1 MNKNMILVTAIS
13 AILFASPVCASDDD
27 NEKPPVVVT
36 PIVTN
41 PNSVVNNNALNSTVT
56 NTVTNTNANDLSQSQ
71 RQDQNQQ
78 QNAQANSN
86 ATATGGAGGSSNATG
101 GNATATGNGSGNST
115 SITQNYRDYRPAVN
129 SAYSGSLTS
138 GLDTCL
144 GSVTAA
150 VQTQIVGVSGGKTI
164 VDKNCVMIKQVQ
176 LLVQLGYP
184 TAACFRARQDS
195 EIDEAMKAAGI
206 ECREP
211 PVAAVPQVATEVTP
225 EDPSHPGV
233 EIKSL
238 YK

>member
-1 MNKNMILVTAIS
+1 MNKSMILVTAIS
-13 AILFASPVCASDDD
+13 AILFVSPVCASDDD
-27 NEKPPVVVT
+27 DNKPPVVVT
-36 PIVTN
+36 PVVAN

-56 NTVTNTNANDLSQSQ
+56 NTVTNTNTNNLSQSQ

-86 ATATGGAGGSSNATG
+86 ATATG
-101 GNATATGNGSGNST
+101 NGSGNAT
-115 SITQNYRDYRPAVN
+115 SITQNYQDSRPVVA

-144 GSVTAA
+144 GSVSAGI
-150 VQTQIVGVSGGKTI
+150 QTQIVGVSGGKTI

-184 TAACFRARQDS
+184 TAACFRARQDF

-206 ECREP
+206 ECYEP
-211 PVAAVPQVATEVTP
+211 PLVTAPQAPTDVNP

-233 EIKSL
+233 DIKSL

>member
-1 MNKNMILVTAIS
+1 MNKSMILVS
-13 AILFASPVCASDDD
+13 AIAAVLFVAPVYASDDD
-27 NEKPPVVVT
+27 NEGGSPLVGT
-36 PIVTN
+36 
-41 PNSVVNNNALNSTVT
+41 SGTVT
-56 NTVTNTNANDLSQSQ
+56 STNTNTNTNSLSGVNTNTNTNNVNQSQ

-78 QNAQANSN
+78 QNSQSNS
-86 ATATGGAGGSSNATG
+86 
-101 GNATATGNGSGNST
+101 NATATGNGSGNST

-144 GSVTAA
+144 GSVSAG
-150 VQTQIVGVSGGKTI
+150 VQTQIVGLSGGKTV

-206 ECREP
+206 ECVEP
-211 PVAAVPQVATEVTP
+211 TAVPVVVQP
-225 EDPSHPGV
+225 EDPSHPTFDT
-233 EIKSL
+233 KSV

>member
-1 MNKNMILVTAIS
+1 MILVSAIS
-13 AILFASPVCASDDD
+13 AILFASPVCASDD
-27 NEKPPVVVT
+27 E
-36 PIVTN
+36 
-41 PNSVVNNNALNSTVT
+41 NNNNNNPPGGAPVTTVNSSL
-56 NTVTNTNANDLSQSQ
+56 TNTNTNVVDNVNRNRNDVNSTNVNNLNQSQGQTQDQSQ

-78 QNAQANSN
+78 SI
-86 ATATGGAGGSSNATG
+86 
-101 GNATATGNGSGNST
+101 ATATGNGSGNST
-115 SITQNYRDYRPAVN
+115 NITQNYRDYRPAVN

-144 GSVTAA
+144 GSATAA

-206 ECREP
+206 ECFEP
-211 PVAAVPQVATEVTP
+211 PLVAAPQAPTDVKH
-225 EDPSHPGV
+225 EDPSHPGFDV
-233 EIKSL
+233 KSL

>member
-1 MNKNMILVTAIS
+1 MILVTAIS
-13 AILFASPVCASDDD
+13 AILFTSPVCASDDD
-27 NEKPPVVVT
+27 DDKNKPPVVVT

-41 PNSVVNNNALNSTVT
+41 PNNIVNNNALNSTVT
-56 NTVTNTNANDLSQSQ
+56 NTVTNTNTNNLSQ

-86 ATATGGAGGSSNATG
+86 ATATG
-101 GNATATGNGSGNST
+101 NGSGNAT
-115 SITQNYRDYRPAVN
+115 SITQNYQDYRPAVN
-129 SAYSGSLTS
+129 SAYSSSLTS

-144 GSVTAA
+144 GSVSAGI
-150 VQTQIVGVSGGKTI
+150 QTQIVGVSGGKTI

-206 ECREP
+206 ECYEP
-211 PVAAVPQVATEVTP
+211 PLVTAPQALTDETP
-225 EDPSHPGV
+225 EDPSHPV
-233 EIKSL
+233 FDTKSL

>member
-1 MNKNMILVTAIS
+1 MNKSMILVTAIS

-27 NEKPPVVVT
+27 DDKNKPPVVVT
-36 PIVTN
+36 PVVTN

-56 NTVTNTNANDLSQSQ
+56 NTVTNTNANNLSQSQ

-86 ATATGGAGGSSNATG
+86 ATATG
-101 GNATATGNGSGNST
+101 NGSGNAT
-115 SITQNYRDYRPAVN
+115 SITQNYQDYRPAVN

-206 ECREP
+206 ECYEP

>member
-1 MNKNMILVTAIS
+1 MILVTAIS

-27 NEKPPVVVT
+27 DKNKPPVAVT
-36 PIVTN
+36 PVVTN
-41 PNSVVNNNALNSTVT
+41 PNSVLNNNALNSTVT

-78 QNAQANSN
+78 QNTQAHS
-86 ATATGGAGGSSNATG
+86 
-101 GNATATGNGSGNST
+101 NATATGNGSGNST
-115 SITQNYRDYRPAVN
+115 SITQNYKDSRPVVA

-206 ECREP
+206 ECFEP
-211 PVAAVPQVATEVTP
+211 PVVVPQQVATDVNS
-225 EDPSHPGV
+225 EDPSHPGFDV
-233 EIKSL
+233 KSL